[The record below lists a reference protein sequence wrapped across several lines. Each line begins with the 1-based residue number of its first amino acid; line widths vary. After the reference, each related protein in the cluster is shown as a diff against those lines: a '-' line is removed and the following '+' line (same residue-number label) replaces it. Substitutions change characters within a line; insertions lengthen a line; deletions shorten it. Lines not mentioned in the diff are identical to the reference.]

1 MFLEYWML
9 AAFAIAAGLWSEYRY
24 RKGVLAGTTITVG
37 LLHEKKM
44 IKIDSEG
51 NMVRHPNA

>member
-1 MFLEYWML
+1 MFLDYWM
-9 AAFAIAAGLWSEYRY
+9 IAALVIVTGIWSEYRY
-24 RKGVLAGTTITVG
+24 RKGVLEGTTITVG